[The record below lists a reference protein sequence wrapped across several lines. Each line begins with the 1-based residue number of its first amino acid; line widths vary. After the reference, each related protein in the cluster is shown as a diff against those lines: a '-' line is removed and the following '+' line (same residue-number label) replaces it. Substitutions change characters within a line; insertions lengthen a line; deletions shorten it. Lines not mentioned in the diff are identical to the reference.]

1 MSTATRFAR
10 GMEWIRWPETWWT
23 FWAKPHPIR
32 SQEVTV
38 EQESRHL
45 HDLVQKLFFGSAEA
59 PRVVLVCGVDHNTGT
74 KQLCGPLAAE
84 LADQAA
90 DDVCLVEDLEN
101 SKADECSEQH
111 SEHLWRV
118 KLSTDR
124 SRPRVEQWQTHIGW
138 LRQEFRYAVIHSPP
152 ALETSDAVVLGQLCD
167 GLLMVIEAHRTRRL
181 AALRAK
187 TMMESS
193 GVRLL
198 GTILSERTFPIPE
211 TIYRRI

>member
-23 FWAKPHPIR
+23 FWAKSHPIR
-32 SQEVTV
+32 AQDITV
-38 EQESRHL
+38 EEDGHHL
-45 HDLVQKLFFGSAEA
+45 HDLVQKLFFCSAEA
-59 PRVVLVCGVDHNTGT
+59 PRVVLVCGVDRNAGA
-74 KQLCGPLAAE
+74 KRLCGPLARE

-101 SKADECSEQH
+101 SPVDEGSEQL
-111 SEHLWRV
+111 SEQLWRV
-118 KLSTDR
+118 RLSTDR
-124 SRPRVEQWQTHIGW
+124 SRPRVEQWKTHIGW

-152 ALETSDAVVLGQLCD
+152 LLEASDAVVLGQLCD
-167 GLLMVIEAHRTRRL
+167 GLLVVLEAHRTRRL

-187 TMMESS
+187 TMIESS

-211 TIYRRI
+211 AIHRRI